1 MSDDHQGFGDP
12 GRIQGA
18 LDAHQCPRCLVAF
31 RDPKKDGVAHC
42 LVCNLKIHDNY
53 AGKRQRFDVLL
64 PRVAYY
70 TNIVRSK
77 LCNQRRK

>member
-1 MSDDHQGFGDP
+1 
-12 GRIQGA
+12 
-18 LDAHQCPRCLVAF
+18 
-31 RDPKKDGVAHC
+31 
-42 LVCNLKIHDNY
+42 LKIHDNY
-53 AGKRQRFDVLL
+53 VGKRQRFDVLL